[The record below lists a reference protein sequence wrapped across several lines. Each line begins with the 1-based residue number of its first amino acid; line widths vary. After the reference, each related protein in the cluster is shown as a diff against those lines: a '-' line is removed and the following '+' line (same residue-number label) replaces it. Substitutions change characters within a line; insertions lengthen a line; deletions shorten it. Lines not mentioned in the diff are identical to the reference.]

1 MNVIDALLIED
12 MQNDTFEQS
21 NEGTREQAVGGGRE
35 VLESS
40 ETRQESNNTGRS
52 GNSEKSTEKSSK
64 TGRQVLEEV
73 LQVIVE
79 STLSKANQA
88 EVEDGT
94 MS

>member
-73 LQVIVE
+73 LQGSNLFPDSMGLRL
-79 STLSKANQA
+79 STRAKL
-88 EVEDGT
+88 
-94 MS
+94 